1 MVVLWIIL
9 GILLFI
15 ILALYILLHISVCAD
30 IDVSTKRIKIDVTYL
45 WFKLWSMDSSEEK
58 ADEPDEPKTEEASP
72 QKPEIEL
79 VELTD
84 EPMQSSDE
92 DSNNESVPTD
102 IEDRPS
108 DDEDDSEE
116 EEPFFDKAK
125 RMIEEYK
132 PFVPVAKKGLKKLLK
147 MIRFYDLDL
156 SVTVGDSDAYKAAMK
171 FGQVNALVYSILGLM
186 CCAFSVSI
194 KNTSVNCDFN
204 SKAIDGA
211 IKTTVK
217 IRPSALLSL
226 IIYLGINYLLIKHK
240 QKKVNKETNLEKESN
255 NNEREEQKP

>member
-9 GILLFI
+9 GILAFI
-15 ILALYILLHISVCAD
+15 VLAVYILLHFSVQAE
-30 IDVSTKRIKIDVTYL
+30 VELNLEKVKINVTYL
-45 WFKLWSMDSSEEK
+45 GIKIWSIDTSDKNSDDDDKTDPEPQESEK
-58 ADEPDEPKTEEASP
+58 PD
-72 QKPEIEL
+72 IEL

-84 EPMQSSDE
+84 EPMNSANE
-92 DSNNESVPTD
+92 DSNNEYDPSESGDKPS
-102 IEDRPS
+102 EDKDS
-108 DDEDDSEE
+108 QDEK
-116 EEPFFDKAK
+116 EPFFDKAK

-132 PFVPVAKKGLKKLLK
+132 PFVPVAKKGLKKLFKL
-147 MIRFYDLDL
+147 IRFYDLDL

-171 FGQVNALVYSILGLM
+171 FGQVNALVYSILGLL
-186 CCAFSVSI
+186 CCAFSVRI

-204 SKAIDGA
+204 SKTVDGA

-217 IRPSALLSL
+217 VRPSALLSL

-255 NNEREEQKP
+255 NNE

>member
-30 IDVSTKRIKIDVTYL
+30 IDANAKRIKIDVTYL
-45 WFKLWSMDSSEEK
+45 GFKLWSMDSSEEK
-58 ADEPDEPKTEEASP
+58 ADEPDEPKTEEAQP

-84 EPMQSSDE
+84 EPMQSADE
-92 DSNNESVPTD
+92 DLKDESIPTES
-102 IEDRPS
+102 EDEPS
-108 DDEDDSEE
+108 DGKDDSEE
-116 EEPFFDKAK
+116 NESFFDKAK

-147 MIRFYDLDL
+147 LIRFYDLDL

-171 FGQVNALVYSILGLM
+171 FGQVNALVYSILGLL
-186 CCAFSVSI
+186 CCAFSVRI
-194 KNTSVNCDFN
+194 KNTAVNCDFN
-204 SKAIDGA
+204 AKTVDGA

-217 IRPSALLSL
+217 VRPSALLSL
-226 IIYLGINYLLIKHK
+226 IIYLGINYLLIKRK
-240 QKKVNKETNLEKESN
+240 QKKKHKETNLEKESN

>member
-30 IDVSTKRIKIDVTYL
+30 IDANTKRIKINVTYL
-45 WFKLWSMDSSEEK
+45 WFKLWSMDSSAEK
-58 ADEPDEPKTEEASP
+58 TDEPDEPKSEEVSP
-72 QKPEIEL
+72 RKPEIEL

-84 EPMQSSDE
+84 EPLQSVNE
-92 DSNNESVPTD
+92 ESNNESDPSES
-102 IEDRPS
+102 EDKPS
-108 DDEDDSEE
+108 DDEDSQDEK
-116 EEPFFDKAK
+116 EPFFDKAK

-132 PFVPVAKKGLKKLLK
+132 PFVPVANKGLKKLFKL
-147 MIRFYDLDL
+147 IRFYDLDL
-156 SVTVGDSDAYKAAMK
+156 SVTVGDGDAYKAAMK
-171 FGQVNALVYSILGLM
+171 FGQANALIYSILGLL
-186 CCAFSVSI
+186 CCAFSVRI

-204 SKAIDGA
+204 SKTVDGA

-217 IRPSALLSL
+217 VRPSALLSL